1 VRLCGWY
8 PRSSLAGGDLDA
20 KKTKPGDEFRAT
32 LRATVQL
39 KDGPELPAG
48 TVLIGVVAT
57 DDTQMSGDTKLALR
71 FTKAV
76 LKDGTAVPI
85 KAIIVGVFE
94 PESEDAQ
101 GNPVAPGDQARHLW
115 NEQSPG
121 VDEIGALEG
130 GDLHSR
136 ISSSNSGVLVS
147 TTKHDVKLK
156 WGSEIAMGIAPQ
168 AGIQQQ

>member
-1 VRLCGWY
+1 
-8 PRSSLAGGDLDA
+8 
-20 KKTKPGDEFRAT
+20 
-32 LRATVQL
+32 
-39 KDGPELPAG
+39 
-48 TVLIGVVAT
+48 
-57 DDTQMSGDTKLALR
+57 MSGDTKLALR